1 MKLRETSSVE
11 LKADITDSFLKTVS
25 AFANYRGGTIY
36 FGISDDGEIIGL
48 NNIDKKA
55 NSIENRINDTISP
68 VPQFFLNILPD
79 STIRLTVL
87 SGSETPYYY
96 KGQAYKRAAT
106 ASVPVD
112 RQELNRLILRGSNI
126 NFEELAS
133 SRQDLHFHYL
143 EQELKRELGISELNG
158 DILRT
163 LNLYNAE
170 TKFNKAARLLADENG
185 LVLIDLAKF
194 GDSIDVIQARLRL
207 ENMSILEAYA
217 EATAFF
223 RKFYCYEEIAGIKRE
238 RRERV
243 PELSFREAL
252 ANALVHRAWDVD
264 APINVAMYADRI
276 EITSLGGLPAGLTA
290 DDYLNRQISALS
302 NPILANVFFR
312 LGYIEQFGTGIRRI
326 NQSYRNSITKPDY
339 SVGTEAITVILPLF
353 TASVDNLSPE
363 EEKVYAFIQRKTF
376 ANRSEIES
384 ACALSRAKTLRVLNT
399 LINKGI
405 IKRSGDSRKTHYLLR

>member
-25 AFANYRGGTIY
+25 AF
-36 FGISDDGEIIGL
+36 
-48 NNIDKKA
+48 
-55 NSIENRINDTISP
+55 
-68 VPQFFLNILPD
+68 
-79 STIRLTVL
+79 
-87 SGSETPYYY
+87 
-96 KGQAYKRAAT
+96 
-106 ASVPVD
+106 
-112 RQELNRLILRGSNI
+112 

-185 LVLIDLAKF
+185 LALIDLAKF